1 MLFSSQRLLGY
12 VFLGGLESLDD
23 LEGLENLEFL
33 EFLGYLGYL
42 EHLEPL
48 DNHILFFFIL
58 LAASAMAHN
67 GRQDVTMQTVHVR
80 SMRRRMLRS

>member
-1 MLFSSQRLLGY
+1 MFFWG
-12 VFLGGLESLDD
+12 LDD

-33 EFLGYLGYL
+33 EFL
-42 EHLEPL
+42 EPL
-48 DNHILFFFIL
+48 ENHILFFFIL

-67 GRQDVTMQTVHVR
+67 GRQDVTMQTDHVR

>member
-1 MLFSSQRLLGY
+1 MFFWG
-12 VFLGGLESLDD
+12 LDD

-33 EFLGYLGYL
+33 EFL
-42 EHLEPL
+42 EPL
-48 DNHILFFFIL
+48 ENHILFFFIL

-67 GRQDVTMQTVHVR
+67 GRQDVTMQTIHVR

>member
-1 MLFSSQRLLGY
+1 MLFSSQRLQGFRGGENLDGLDGLE
-12 VFLGGLESLDD
+12 FLDILESL
-23 LEGLENLEFL
+23 ESLEF
-33 EFLGYLGYL
+33 
-42 EHLEPL
+42 LEPL

-67 GRQDVTMQTVHVR
+67 GRQDVTMHTVHVR